1 MENSKNTS
9 NWLKILIEKL
19 NMHSTAEFCRKA
31 DLNRGLVDKLSK
43 DMHSPRLET
52 LQKIKNAFP
61 ETNMNWLISGKG
73 NVLEE
78 VQDDD
83 EMKLLEL
90 FRAKIK
96 AEGNPRTI
104 LKYFVSV
111 EYFVQDQREMDD
123 LETNATAQDVKDQDL
138 MFYRMQLLF
147 LQYRRH
153 LVTDLL
159 NQASNGGPLI
169 SGSIPGEKEKYSD
182 LLDQLNNE
190 ILKTV
195 KLVRDDFVSNPEET
209 EQDEASETSLDEDL
223 SDDES
228 LSDDVG
234 RDFAELLEYAGKEG
248 ELNID
253 DKELAWE
260 S

>member
-1 MENSKNTS
+1 MENSENTD
-9 NWLKILIEKL
+9 NWLKILIEEL
-19 NMHSTAEFCRKA
+19 NMPSTAEFCRKVN
-31 DLNRGLVDKLSK
+31 LNRGLVDKLSK
-43 DMHSPRLET
+43 DMHSPRLDT

-111 EYFVQDQREMDD
+111 EHFVQDQREMDD
-123 LETNATAQDVKDQDL
+123 LETNATAQDVKDQKL
-138 MFYRMQLLF
+138 MLYRMELLF

-159 NQASNGGPLI
+159 NQASKGGSLI
-169 SGSIPGEKEKYSD
+169 TGSISGEKEKYSD
-182 LLDQLNNE
+182 LLDHLNNE

-195 KLVRDDFVSNPEET
+195 KLITDDVVNIPEET
-209 EQDEASETSLDEDL
+209 EQGVASGTSLDEDM
-223 SDDES
+223 SVDERRQWS
-228 LSDDVG
+228 
-234 RDFAELLEYAGKEG
+234 ELLEYAEEMG
-248 ELNID
+248 ESNID
-253 DKELAWE
+253 DKE
-260 S
+260 

>member
-1 MENSKNTS
+1 MEYSENTG

-19 NMHSTAEFCRKA
+19 NMPSTAEFCRKA

-43 DMHSPRLET
+43 GMHSPRLDT
-52 LQKIKNAFP
+52 LQKIKYAFP

-96 AEGNPRTI
+96 AEGNPRAI
-104 LKYFVSV
+104 QKYFVSV
-111 EYFVQDQREMDD
+111 EYFVQDKREMDE

-138 MFYRMQLLF
+138 MLYRMELLF
-147 LQYRRH
+147 FQYRRH

-159 NQASNGGPLI
+159 NQASTAGSLI
-169 SGSIPGEKEKYSD
+169 TCSIPGQKEKYSH
-182 LLDQLNNE
+182 LLDHLNNE

-195 KLVRDDFVSNPEET
+195 KLITDDEVKIPEKK
-209 EQDEASETSLDEDL
+209 EQDVAPETSLDEDVIA
-223 SDDES
+223 DEKR
-228 LSDDVG
+228 VWT
-234 RDFAELLEYAGKEG
+234 ELLEYGQKLEKSDTDEKE
-248 ELNID
+248 
-253 DKELAWE
+253 
-260 S
+260 